1 MLFSSK
7 MVAAQAVLKD
17 MRINAEKDR
26 TRLVLDLSNEVR
38 YKIFTLNNPNRLVVD
53 LFTIRK
59 TNKIKSS
66 TKGKGLIDTIRV
78 AKNKQTK
85 LRVVI
90 VTKQIVLYKVNMLKS
105 SQKRDSRLVIDLKGM
120 YEGSQKVAA
129 SAINNSKMI
138 IAVDPGHGGKDP
150 GTTGKNIKEK
160 DLVLKISKRLANL
173 INAEQDMT
181 AILTRTDDS
190 FPCPR
195 NNRSCGQKISLY
207 ERLDIAKKAGAVLF
221 ISIHANSFRDRRIR
235 GAEIYAL
242 PDSAKFNKDENWK
255 VMHHNKQSKSRINST
270 GVTSKKQIKNITA
283 SEVIAFDQS
292 LQISD
297 NIMQELRKVLR
308 VRKSSRQAAFIVLGS
323 HDMAS
328 VLIETSYLT
337 NPEDEKILINPINQQ
352 KIAEAI
358 LKGVKKYTRE
368 SRRQFAK

>member
-1 MLFSSK
+1 VLFSSK

-78 AKNKQTK
+78 AKNTPTK

-90 VTKQIVLYKVNMLKS
+90 ETKQIVLYKVNMLKS

>member
-78 AKNKQTK
+78 AKNTPTK

-90 VTKQIVLYKVNMLKS
+90 ETKQIVLYKVNMLKS

-150 GTTGKNIKEK
+150 GATGKNIKEK

-195 NNRSCGQKISLY
+195 NNRSCGQKISLN

-270 GVTSKKQIKNITA
+270 GVTSKKQINNITA

-297 NIMQELRKVLR
+297 NIMQELRKVIR
-308 VRKSSRQAAFIVLGS
+308 VRKSSKHAAFIVLGS
-323 HDMAS
+323 NDMAS

-352 KIAEAI
+352 NIAEAI

>member
-1 MLFSSK
+1 

-78 AKNKQTK
+78 AKNTPTK

-90 VTKQIVLYKVNMLKS
+90 ETKQIVLYKVNMLKS

-150 GTTGKNIKEK
+150 GATGKNIKEK

>member
-66 TKGKGLIDTIRV
+66 TKAKGLIDTIRV
-78 AKNKQTK
+78 AKNTPTK

-90 VTKQIVLYKVNMLKS
+90 ETKQIVLYKVNMLKS

-195 NNRSCGQKISLY
+195 NNRSCGQKISLN

>member
-78 AKNKQTK
+78 AKNTPTK

-90 VTKQIVLYKVNMLKS
+90 ETKQIVLYKVNMLKS

>member
-1 MLFSSK
+1 

-78 AKNKQTK
+78 AKNTPTK

-90 VTKQIVLYKVNMLKS
+90 ETKQIVLYKVNMLKS

-150 GTTGKNIKEK
+150 GATGKNIKEK

-195 NNRSCGQKISLY
+195 NNRSCGQKISLN

>member
-78 AKNKQTK
+78 AKNTPTK

-90 VTKQIVLYKVNMLKS
+90 ETKQIVLYKVNMLKS

-195 NNRSCGQKISLY
+195 NNRSCGQKISLN

-297 NIMQELRKVLR
+297 NIMQELKKVLR

-323 HDMAS
+323 NDMAS

>member
-78 AKNKQTK
+78 AKNTPTK

-90 VTKQIVLYKVNMLKS
+90 ETKQIVLYKVNMLKS

-195 NNRSCGQKISLY
+195 NNRSCGQKISLN

-308 VRKSSRQAAFIVLGS
+308 VRKASRQAAFIVLGS

>member
-1 MLFSSK
+1 
-7 MVAAQAVLKD
+7 MVAAQTALND
-17 MRINAEKDR
+17 MRINAEEDE
-26 TRLVLDLSNEVR
+26 TRLVLDLSNEVQ

-53 LFTIRK
+53 LLRVRK

-66 TKGKGLIDTIRV
+66 TKGEGLIDTIRV
-78 AKNKQTK
+78 AKNTPNK

-90 VTKQIVLYKVNMLKS
+90 ETKQTVLYKVNMLKS
-105 SQKRDSRLVIDLKGM
+105 SQKRNSRLVIDLKSM

-129 SAINNSKMI
+129 SAINSSKMI

-150 GTTGKNIKEK
+150 GATGKNIKEK

-181 AILTRTDDS
+181 AILTRSDDS

-195 NNRSCGQKISLY
+195 NNRSCGQKTSLN
-207 ERLDIAKKAGAVLF
+207 ERLEIAKKAGAVLF
-221 ISIHANSFRDRRIR
+221 ISIHANSFKDRRIR

-270 GVTSKKQIKNITA
+270 DVTSKKQIKNITA

-297 NIMQELRKVLR
+297 KIMQELKKVLR
-308 VRKSSRQAAFIVLGS
+308 VRKSSRQAAFMVLGS
-323 HDMAS
+323 NEMAS

>member
-78 AKNKQTK
+78 AKNTPTK

-90 VTKQIVLYKVNMLKS
+90 ETKQIVLYKVNMLKS
-105 SQKRDSRLVIDLKGM
+105 SKKRDSRLVIDLKGM

-195 NNRSCGQKISLY
+195 NNRSCGQKISLN
-207 ERLDIAKKAGAVLF
+207 ERLEIAKKAGAVLF

>member
-78 AKNKQTK
+78 AKNTPTK

-90 VTKQIVLYKVNMLKS
+90 ETKQIVLYKVNMLKS

-195 NNRSCGQKISLY
+195 NNRSCGQKISLN